1 MESKAGKEDQG
12 VAVGVGRALI
22 LNRRGAK
29 FLKSSWPLLWTLK
42 GKREPCGSLGES
54 TFQAEGKREQRS

>member
-1 MESKAGKEDQG
+1 M
-12 VAVGVGRALI
+12 AVGVGRALI